1 MTETE
6 SCGLVHRYKT
16 ETETTENMKDA
27 GNNYKQ
33 RTSQTSVSVFS
44 SPSPGN
50 TSGDD
55 FDNFTNLLLD
65 REEEHQTAGQ
75 HPDDPGLTVTMA
87 TAPPT
92 TEQGGV
98 TVPSAASLPVVVN
111 PGLRAELH

>member
-1 MTETE
+1 MQ
-6 SCGLVHRYKT
+6 
-16 ETETTENMKDA
+16 ETTTNKEQAKLRLRLTDDL
-27 GNNYKQ
+27 
-33 RTSQTSVSVFS
+33 S

-50 TSGDD
+50 ASGDD

-65 REEEHQTAGQ
+65 REEEQQTAGQ

-87 TAPPT
+87 TAQPT

-98 TVPSAASLPVVVN
+98 TVPSAASLPGVVN